1 MSQISKYNEIVW
13 KYYFRYVVVF
23 RYYLLKTLLSD
34 PCHAKEI
41 QRAHI
46 HLPRHFSAFLPSP
59 SVPTIQ
65 ALVDYFSNRPPSA
78 AVHFLYG
85 MYYVLIPIKM
95 TMF

>member
-1 MSQISKYNEIVW
+1 MSQISNYCTIIVW
-13 KYYFRYVVVF
+13 KYYFSCVF
-23 RYYLLKTLLSD
+23 RYLLKTLLSD